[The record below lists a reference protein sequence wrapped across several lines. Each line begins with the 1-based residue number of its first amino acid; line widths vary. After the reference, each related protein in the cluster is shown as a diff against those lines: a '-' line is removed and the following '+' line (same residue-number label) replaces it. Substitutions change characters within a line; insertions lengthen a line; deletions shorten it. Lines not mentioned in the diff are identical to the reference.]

1 MYLKSNIR
9 IASSNTGDG
18 TYEHPYD
25 IELGA

>member
-18 TYEHPYD
+18 TYEKPYD
-25 IELGA
+25 IELGE